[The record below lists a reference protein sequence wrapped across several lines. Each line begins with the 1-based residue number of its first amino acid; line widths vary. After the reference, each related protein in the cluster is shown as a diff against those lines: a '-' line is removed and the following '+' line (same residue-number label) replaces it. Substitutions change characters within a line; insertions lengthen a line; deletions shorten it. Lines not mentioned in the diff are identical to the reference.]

1 MKRKNYRDS
10 KILLL
15 FLLTAVLAVM
25 VLGMPAVS
33 SAADKMG
40 GGVLEK
46 AKGLIDLNNAEEKA
60 LQSLPGINASM
71 AKAIIAGR
79 PYKNIGDLKK
89 IPGMTDKII
98 SAIKDKVT
106 FGAAK
111 GSAAPSAVPS
121 AAGILD
127 KATQQTKP

>member
-1 MKRKNYRDS
+1 MQKTDSPDS

-15 FLLTAVLAVM
+15 FLLTAVLSTL
-25 VLGMPAVS
+25 VLGIPTVS
-33 SAADKMG
+33 SAAEK

-46 AKGLIDLNNAEEKA
+46 AKSLVDLNNADEKT
-60 LQSLPGINASM
+60 LQSLPGINQAM

-89 IPGMTDKII
+89 IPGMTDKLIG
-98 SAIKDKVT
+98 AIKDKVS
-106 FGAAK
+106 FGAMAGK
-111 GSAAPSAVPS
+111 TAPSTIPS

-127 KATQQTKP
+127 KASQQTKP